1 MDRSNAQT
9 ILRYGAV
16 PAFLRPMPFQK
27 IRNLG
32 GKLGTAVKET
42 YEANTVGDLLYV
54 QGGTLFHELC
64 SFLRWCSGGRAALDR
79 RCAPGGIDGP
89 CLQQ

>member
-1 MDRSNAQT
+1 MDLVNAQT
-9 ILRYGAV
+9 ILRYGAI

-54 QGGTLFHELC
+54 RGRTFSRALP
-64 SFLRWCSGGRAALDR
+64 SPRSRALRLGCLPDVTHAALTVTT
-79 RCAPGGIDGP
+79 RC
-89 CLQQ
+89 QN

>member
-1 MDRSNAQT
+1 MSSVVLGVCEAHAADGLLERAIAQT
-9 ILRYGAV
+9 ILRYGAI

-54 QGGTLFHELC
+54 
-64 SFLRWCSGGRAALDR
+64 RA
-79 RCAPGGIDGP
+79 
-89 CLQQ
+89 

>member
-1 MDRSNAQT
+1 MLTSRTAQT
-9 ILRYGAV
+9 ILRYSAV

-54 QGGTLFHELC
+54 
-64 SFLRWCSGGRAALDR
+64 
-79 RCAPGGIDGP
+79 
-89 CLQQ
+89 